1 MEPVQTAA
9 PLRRTPIRLLQN
21 WRRGWQAPGGG
32 QELLRL
38 SLPFILSNSVWT
50 LQIALDRVFLSRLGK
65 DNVAAAMVAVMI
77 FWTPLAL
84 LQNTASYATTFVAQ
98 YVGAVRNQRVGPVV
112 WQALY
117 FAVAGGIAFLVL
129 LPLADTFAA
138 ATRHSDHVQELEAAY
153 FRCLCF
159 SALPTLVVAAASS
172 FFAGRGASWAVLAI
186 NCTGLAVNG
195 VLCYAWVF
203 GQWGL
208 PALGIV
214 GAGWATVC
222 GTSAS
227 ALLACLLLFGRKYR
241 HEFATLAGWRPD
253 FALMGRLLRYGLPS
267 GLQCALDGL
276 AFTVFLFLVGR
287 LGDAELAATS
297 IAFTL
302 NMVAFLPAFG
312 MAQGVTV
319 LVGQR
324 LGEDRP
330 ELAARTTWT
339 GFRLAWLYMAAVAA
353 LYVLLPGL
361 LLQPFR
367 SGSEDE
373 LERKVAQLVPVL
385 LQFVAIYSLFD
396 SMNLVFAFALKG
408 AGDTRF
414 VTILSV
420 GLAWPLMVLPTWAA
434 REYGWGLTWAWTF
447 ASAYVIALGLAL
459 LARFRGGKWQTMRVI
474 EPACS

>member
-1 MEPVQTAA
+1 MEPVSTAA
-9 PLRRTPIRLLQN
+9 LIRRRLHGLLQH
-21 WRRGWQAPGGG
+21 WRRRWAAPGGG
-32 QELLRL
+32 RELLRL

-50 LQIALDRVFLSRLGK
+50 LQIALDRVFLSQLGK
-65 DNVAAAMVAVMI
+65 DNVAAAMVAVML

-98 YVGAVRNQRVGPVV
+98 YVGAGRSQRVGPVV

-117 FAVAGGIAFLVL
+117 FAVVGGIAFLGL
-129 LPLADTFAA
+129 LPLADTLAA
-138 ATRHSDHVQELEAAY
+138 AAGHSPHVQELEAAY

-159 SALPTLVVAAASS
+159 SALPTLVVAATSS
-172 FFAGRGASWAVLAI
+172 FFAGRGASWTVLAI
-186 NCTGLAVNG
+186 NCTGLLVNG

-203 GQWGL
+203 GRWGF
-208 PALGIV
+208 PAAGIV

-222 GTSAS
+222 GTTAS
-227 ALLACLLLFGRKYR
+227 ATLACLLLLHRKYR
-241 HEFATLAGWRPD
+241 QEFATLSGWRLD
-253 FALMGRLLRYGLPS
+253 RALMGRLLRYGLPS
-267 GLQCALDGL
+267 GLQWALDGL

-302 NMVAFLPAFG
+302 NMVAFLPALG

-324 LGEDRP
+324 LGENRP
-330 ELAARTTWT
+330 GLAERTTWT

-353 LYVLLPGL
+353 VYVLLPGL
-361 LLQPFR
+361 LFQPFR
-367 SGSEDE
+367 SGSADE
-373 LERKVAQLVPVL
+373 LEAKVAELVPVL
-385 LQFVAIYSLFD
+385 LQFVAVYSLFD
-396 SMNLVFAFALKG
+396 SMNLIFAFALKG

-420 GLAWPLMVLPTWAA
+420 GLGWPLMVLPTWAA
-434 REYGWGLTWAWTF
+434 WEYGWGLTWAWTF
-447 ASAYVIALGLAL
+447 ASAYVIVLGLAL
-459 LARFRGGKWQTMRVI
+459 LARFRGGRWQTMRVI
-474 EPACS
+474 EPACA